1 MKIIMSGEMVIMFYT
16 LITTTLGLLR
26 MFLILLIN
34 AQILSLTE
42 SILNSKNSKKELKK
56 SSNVKIE
63 TIYSIFNTT

>member
-42 SILNSKNSKKELKK
+42 SILNSKNSNKELKK